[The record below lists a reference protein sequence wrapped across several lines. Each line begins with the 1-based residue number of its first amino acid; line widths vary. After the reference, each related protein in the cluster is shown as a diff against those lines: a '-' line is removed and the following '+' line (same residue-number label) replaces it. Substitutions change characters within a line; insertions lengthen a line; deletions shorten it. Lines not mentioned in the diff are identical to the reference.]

1 MVSMIESALDR
12 CSDDWK
18 QQNTELNK
26 KMDLMLSLQE
36 QRLQL
41 DRDHLDFERKMAGLP
56 KSKPKCNPAE
66 AQPSTQS
73 KVTASHKRKKGYSN
87 FCIYVFTQHFTFGI
101 STCHSSSMS

>member
-1 MVSMIESALDR
+1 MIESALNR

-18 QQNTELNK
+18 QQNIDLNK

-41 DRDHLDFERKMAGLP
+41 DRDRLDFEREMAGFS

-66 AQPSTQS
+66 TQPSTQS
-73 KVTASHKRKKGYSN
+73 KVTSSRKRKKGNSN
-87 FCIYVFTQHFTFGI
+87 FSINVFTQHFTFGI
-101 STCHSSSMS
+101 STSHGSSTS